1 MHRFEGLCK
10 NPQDGLKTLVEVS
23 LHPLPSDGERNGCAS
38 YQSNRAG
45 GGSAPGPRLRPLARP
60 RAWVLCVAVERAHRE
75 MHIKKCPYYT
85 LSKGLTGRFV

>member
-1 MHRFEGLCK
+1 MPFHVAEFPQERLWGGQAPVVHRFEGLCK

-23 LHPLPSDGERNGCAS
+23 LHPLPSDGERNGYAS

-60 RAWVLCVAVERAHRE
+60 RARVL
-75 MHIKKCPYYT
+75 
-85 LSKGLTGRFV
+85 